1 MEATLKLIDYST
13 GDEEGLFIVI
23 TNPQTDI
30 QMYLEASSVR
40 VMVS

>member
-1 MEATLKLIDYST
+1 MLKLIDYST

-23 TNPQTDI
+23 TNPQSDK
-30 QMYLEASSVR
+30 QMYLETSTAR